1 MEADL
6 QRYYGIDYRDR
17 WRRDDQGRRV
27 LTLRR
32 IGVLVRNLPLD
43 SAAVRAT
50 NDGETPWSIEQT
62 LLADLFHVTAGQAH
76 PLRPKPPEP
85 VERVKARTEAQER
98 LALRRGAVE
107 RGLIA

>member
-17 WRRDDQGRRV
+17 WRFDADSRRV

-32 IGVLVRNLPLD
+32 VGVLVRNLPRG
-43 SAAVRAT
+43 SAVVQA
-50 NDGETPWSIEQT
+50 ETEGRSWSLTDT
-62 LLADLFHVTAGQAH
+62 LLADLFHATTGQPH
-76 PLRPKPPEP
+76 PLRPQPPEP
-85 VERVKARTEAQER
+85 PERAKARSDAQER